1 MPIAKFCKEFF
12 LFRIK
17 ELFHRR
23 DFEIQRIFLKKSVV
37 LHLCVI
43 PDSAI
48 LLAIRDT
55 RAF

>member
-12 LFRIK
+12 LLGIK

-37 LHLCVI
+37 LNFRVT
-43 PDSAI
+43 PDPAI

-55 RAF
+55 RAI